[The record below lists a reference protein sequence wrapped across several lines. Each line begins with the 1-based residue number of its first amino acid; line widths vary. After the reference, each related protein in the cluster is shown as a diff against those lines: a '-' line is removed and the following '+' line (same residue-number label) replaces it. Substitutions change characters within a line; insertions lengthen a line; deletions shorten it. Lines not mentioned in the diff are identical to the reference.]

1 MRLYGGCGEGCTD
14 ALAHHRVRRR
24 KALPEVVQ
32 FKRDRNESVVTAL
45 RTALEEAESGDLT
58 AFVMVKVKY
67 DGSFATRREGKS
79 SQRELVGSLMFA
91 IFDVID
97 VNHETG
103 PRA

>member
-1 MRLYGGCGEGCTD
+1 M
-14 ALAHHRVRRR
+14 
-24 KALPEVVQ
+24 PEVVQ